1 MGQQSKRERK
11 NCKKEKQMTKMPKSK
26 NRQKISKKKST
37 FALLAHQAAPFQSF
51 TQTISDCLF
60 E

>member
-1 MGQQSKRERK
+1 
-11 NCKKEKQMTKMPKSK
+11 MTKMPKSK